1 MKKIKHILTMVILCA
16 FASTSYAQ
24 KDSIVNS
31 INLNEIVITG
41 TGTKHNYKS
50 APVQT
55 LVISKKDIQQF
66 SGKNI
71 QDILSSLNPSFN
83 FNQSDMGSGIQLGGL
98 KNDYILILID
108 GKRLNGDIG
117 GQNDLSGIDIDNIER
132 IEIVK
137 GASSSLY
144 GSDAIAGVIN
154 IITKKESFLSKIG
167 SSFTNT
173 SRIGFFG
180 EWKQSNRLN
189 IKIGKLKLS
198 TNYSRKHTN
207 GWANTDKERTRA
219 GIEKTISQT
228 VSKYTNY
235 RIKQQ
240 LSYKLNKTISIHTGG
255 SIYNKLIYR
264 ECGPTQYRTYDL
276 EYKAYSTEIGMDIKL
291 KNYNKITFEIDY
303 DKRDYFHNHN
313 RFTMESYKDE
323 NNRYL
328 IFKKGDNIKQ
338 NTQERFI
345 IQSKGIF
352 HINTNNILN
361 IGIEYLHE
369 FLKPYKYIYHSN
381 SEAYLSS
388 AYVQDEWQITK
399 DLNVTSGLRF
409 NYHKEFGTHLSP
421 KISGMY
427 KINKYTLR
435 ATYSSGFK
443 SPSLKQLYYNYT
455 REAMGFTEY
464 LSNKNLKPQTSNYI
478 SLGCEYNSNKLSTSL
493 TGAINLLDNVIELYE
508 VKRSNS
514 QILRGIQKAKQYKN
528 ISDAYS
534 NNIDFL
540 IKYSPNRKWLFGG
553 GYTYIYA
560 KGNIL
565 NKDNKHETVIL
576 DGSSKHHANIFMRWN
591 KKWKKQNLSLGLYG
605 NGQSKR
611 YYRYNGNTNP
621 YCLFKITGT
630 YEYRGFKHFIISL
643 QSGID
648 NLLNY
653 QCTLPHGYNYNTKSS
668 GRTLFISL
676 TIKIK

>member
-1 MKKIKHILTMVILCA
+1 MVILCA
-16 FASTSYAQ
+16 LTYTSYAQ
-24 KDSIVNS
+24 NDSIVNS
-31 INLNEIVITG
+31 IDLNEIVITG
-41 TGTKHNYKS
+41 TGTRHNYKS

-55 LVISKKDIQQF
+55 LVISKKDIKQF

-98 KNDYILILID
+98 KNDYILILVD

-117 GQNDLSGIDIDNIER
+117 GQNDLSAIDIESIER

-154 IITKKESFLSKIG
+154 IITKKESFLSKLA

-173 SRIGFFG
+173 SRIGMYG

-189 IKIGKLKLS
+189 IKIGKLKS
-198 TNYSRKHTN
+198 TTYYSRKHTD
-207 GWANTDKERTRA
+207 GWSNTNKERTRA
-219 GIEKTISQT
+219 GIENTISQT

-235 RIKQQ
+235 KIKES
-240 LSYKLNKTISIHTGG
+240 LSYRINKSLSIHTGG
-255 SIYNKLIYR
+255 SIYNKTIYR

-276 EYKAYSTEIGMDIKL
+276 EYKAYSSELGMDLKL
-291 KNYNKITFEIDY
+291 SNYNKITFELDY

-313 RFTMESYKDE
+313 KFTMESYKDE
-323 NNRYL
+323 NNKYL
-328 IFKKGDNIKQ
+328 IFEDGDDIKQ
-338 NTQERFI
+338 NSQERFTA
-345 IQSKGIF
+345 QTKGIF
-352 HINTNNILN
+352 HLNENNTLN
-361 IGIEYLHE
+361 VGLEYIHE

-381 SEAYLSS
+381 SEAYLAS
-388 AYVQDEWQITK
+388 AYAQNEWQINK
-399 DLNVTSGLRF
+399 DINITSGLRL
-409 NYHKEFGTHLSP
+409 NYHKEFGIHLNP

-427 KINKYTLR
+427 KIDKYVIR

-443 SPSLKQLYYNYT
+443 SPTLKQLYYNYT
-455 REAMGFTEY
+455 REAMGYTEY
-464 LSNKNLKPQTSNYI
+464 LSNRDLKPQTSNYF
-478 SLGCEYNSNKLSTSL
+478 SLGCEYNTNKFSSSL
-493 TGAINLLDNVIELYE
+493 TESINLLDNVIELYQ

-540 IKYSPNRKWLFGG
+540 LKYSPNKKWLFGG
-553 GYTYIYA
+553 GYSFIYA

-565 NKDNKHETVIL
+565 NKDNKHESVIL
-576 DGSSKHHANIFMRWN
+576 DGSSKHHANLFIRWN
-591 KKWKKQNLSLGLYG
+591 KKWKKQNLSLGFYG

-611 YYRYNGNTNP
+611 YYRYNGNTDP
-621 YCLFKITGT
+621 YCLFKLTGT
-630 YEYRGFKHFIISL
+630 YEYKGFKHVNINI
-643 QSGID
+643 QSGVD
-648 NLLNY
+648 NILDY
-653 QCTLPHGYNYNTKSS
+653 KCTKPHAYNYNTKTP
-668 GRTLFISL
+668 GRTVFIAL